1 MLQEMHLSLS
11 RNKWVVIILF
21 KKLVVKKGKSIKL
34 NYKPKLEF
42 SLIGISSHEND
53 YHLSWA
59 INKHLL
65 LNLTRSENLS
75 IMNKQHEI
83 VQVFAVSSYD
93 DEETMLLY
101 NLISNSGEKGF
112 LFPELRNIDYFLQIY
127 GELNETQLIS
137 FTKSIKEYRYR

>member
-1 MLQEMHLSLS
+1 M
-11 RNKWVVIILF
+11 
-21 KKLVVKKGKSIKL
+21 KKGKSIKL

-65 LNLTRSENLS
+65 LNLTRSDNIS

-83 VQVFAVSSYD
+83 VQEFAVSSFD

-101 NLISNSGEKGF
+101 NLISNTGEKGF
-112 LFPELRNIDYFLQIY
+112 LFTELRNIDYFLQIY
-127 GELNETQLIS
+127 GELNETQLKALQNQL
-137 FTKSIKEYRYR
+137 KSIDIVSASFIIDPGSLKSPEKLLFN